1 VGLARNETVGRGFV
15 RPRSALRLR
24 IAAGGKTAIA
34 SGLIGRSSPTPDEER
49 LLGDAVEFIRFCYRR
64 RRVAWPEIYDDMCAV
79 AARGSFRGWGFT
91 DLARYGISFT
101 IADLPGLATMVERVV
116 DEERS
121 RRGVQG
127 EGDVEAGHLRRLPAG
142 AR

>member
-1 VGLARNETVGRGFV
+1 V
-15 RPRSALRLR
+15 P
-24 IAAGGKTAIA
+24 
-34 SGLIGRSSPTPDEER
+34 GLIARSSPTQDEE
-49 LLGDAVEFIRFCYRR
+49 LLLADAVEFIRFCYRR

-101 IADLPGLATMVERVV
+101 ISDLPGLATMVERVV
-116 DEERS
+116 GEERS
-121 RRGVQG
+121 RHG
-127 EGDVEAGHLRRLPAG
+127 EQPEDEVGATRLRRLPAG

>member
-1 VGLARNETVGRGFV
+1 V
-15 RPRSALRLR
+15 RPRASQEPPAP
-24 IAAGGKTAIA
+24 GGKTAIVP
-34 SGLIGRSSPTPDEER
+34 GLIARSSPTPEEEQ
-49 LLGDAVEFIRFCYRR
+49 LLADAVEFIRFCYRR

-101 IADLPGLATMVERVV
+101 ISELPVLAAIVERVV
-116 DEERS
+116 GEERS
-121 RRGVQG
+121 RRGVQT
-127 EGDVEAGHLRRLPAG
+127 EDDAGATRLRRLPAG

>member
-1 VGLARNETVGRGFV
+1 V
-15 RPRSALRLR
+15 P
-24 IAAGGKTAIA
+24 
-34 SGLIGRSSPTPDEER
+34 GLIARSSPTPEEEQ
-49 LLGDAVEFIRFCYRR
+49 LLADAVEFIRFCYRR

-101 IADLPGLATMVERVV
+101 ISELPVLAAIVERVV
-116 DEERS
+116 GEERS
-121 RRGVQG
+121 RRGVQT
-127 EGDVEAGHLRRLPAG
+127 EDDAGATRLRRLPAG